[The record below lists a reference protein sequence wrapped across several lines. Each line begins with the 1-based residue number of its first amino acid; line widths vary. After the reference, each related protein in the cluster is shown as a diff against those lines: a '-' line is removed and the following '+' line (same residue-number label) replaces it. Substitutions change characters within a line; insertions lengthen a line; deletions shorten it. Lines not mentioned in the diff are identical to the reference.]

1 MLLHLDQV
9 MILLVLLGEALS
21 SLLELTQI
29 FSSLDQMLLLWHL
42 QAGAYLDLLLL
53 QAAVSLA
60 RLLHP

>member
-60 RLLHP
+60 RLLHL